1 MQTNKTLLYG
11 AAVLVVLIW
20 GTAYTLIGHIV
31 NFISPAWVVA
41 VRTSLAALILVLYV
55 YMTGHKL
62 PPLKDK
68 RWLWYGYMGFIGMAL
83 PFYFTAKGQIVVDS
97 GLTAIL
103 AAVMPLIT
111 IVLAHFFVP
120 DERLSWRKAI
130 GFILG
135 FAGIVYLFLPSPFKW
150 ELISEW
156 RAPSLILLTALC
168 YALLSIIAN
177 RAPKTPASVGA
188 AIMLIFSAVLSGIW
202 ALSTGVPDTMP
213 PLSAIIDLVLLALGA
228 TAFAQILYLKL
239 IEISGPSLIAKLVY
253 LVPICSIIAGI
264 IFLDEPFSW
273 RLVIAMGIIFAGL
286 LIAKSGEK
294 QS

>member
-1 MQTNKTLLYG
+1 MQSNKTLLYG
-11 AAVLVVLIW
+11 AAVTVVLIW

-31 NFISPAWVVA
+31 QYITPAWVVA
-41 VRTSLAALILVLYV
+41 VRTGLAALILVVYV
-55 YMTGHKL
+55 YMSGEKL
-62 PPLKDK
+62 PELRNK

-83 PFYFTAKGQIVVDS
+83 PFYFTAKGQVVVDS

-103 AAVMPLIT
+103 AAVMPLMT

-120 DERLSWRKAI
+120 GERLSWRKAL
-130 GFILG
+130 GFIIG

-150 ELISEW
+150 ALISEW
-156 RAPSLILLTALC
+156 RAQSLILLTALC
-168 YALLSIIAN
+168 YALLSIIAK

-188 AIMLIFSAVLSGIW
+188 AIMLIIAAILSVFW
-202 ALSTGVPDTMP
+202 AISTGIPDSLP
-213 PLSAIIDLVLLALGA
+213 PISAIINLVLLALGA

-273 RLVIAMGIIFAGL
+273 RLIIAMGIIFAGL
-286 LIAKSGEK
+286 LIARSGEMV
-294 QS
+294 

>member
-1 MQTNKTLLYG
+1 MQSNKTLLYG
-11 AAVLVVLIW
+11 AAVTVVLIW

-31 NFISPAWVVA
+31 QYITPAWVVA
-41 VRTSLAALILVLYV
+41 VRTNLAALILVVYV
-55 YMTGHKL
+55 YMSGEKL
-62 PPLKDK
+62 PELRNK

-83 PFYFTAKGQIVVDS
+83 PFYFTAKGQVVVDS

-103 AAVMPLIT
+103 AAVMPLMT

-120 DERLSWRKAI
+120 GERLSWRKAL
-130 GFILG
+130 GFIIG

-150 ELISEW
+150 ALISEW
-156 RAPSLILLTALC
+156 RAQSLILLTALC
-168 YALLSIIAN
+168 YALLSIIAK

-188 AIMLIFSAVLSGIW
+188 AIMLIIAAILSVFW
-202 ALSTGVPDTMP
+202 AISTGIPDSLP
-213 PLSAIIDLVLLALGA
+213 PISAIINLVLLALGA

-273 RLVIAMGIIFAGL
+273 RLIIAMGIIFAGL
-286 LIAKSGEK
+286 LIARSGEMV
-294 QS
+294 